1 MDHQLNEEQIR
12 RLNKISKLPREEQ
25 QKELQSLLSELSPE
39 QIEFLKSQQK
49 EQQCLFCSLVEWHIP
64 HYRVYE
70 DSSFIAILDINPA
83 SKGHVMIIP
92 KKHNKFITEIE
103 GDFSVP
109 IKKITKKIYEN
120 LKADVSIII
129 NNGLNAGQK
138 INHTSISIIPRYK
151 NDNIN
156 LELQQ
161 NKASEDELKELSEL
175 LKIPQEI
182 QKAFEEKIIETEGSY
197 EEERIP

>member
-1 MDHQLNEEQIR
+1 MD
-12 RLNKISKLPREEQ
+12 
-25 QKELQSLLSELSPE
+25 
-39 QIEFLKSQQK
+39 
-49 EQQCLFCSLVEWHIP
+49 
-64 HYRVYE
+64 
-70 DSSFIAILDINPA
+70 
-83 SKGHVMIIP
+83 
-92 KKHNKFITEIE
+92 

-109 IKKITKKIYEN
+109 IKKITKKIYET

-138 INHTSISIIPRYK
+138 INHASISIIPRYK

-182 QKAFEEKIIETEGSY
+182 QKTFEEKIIEIEGSY
-197 EEERIP
+197 EDERIP